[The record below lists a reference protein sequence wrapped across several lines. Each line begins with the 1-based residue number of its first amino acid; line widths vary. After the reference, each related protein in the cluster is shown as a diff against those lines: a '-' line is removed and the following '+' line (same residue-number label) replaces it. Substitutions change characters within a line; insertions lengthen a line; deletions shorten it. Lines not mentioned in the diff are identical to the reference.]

1 MTKRLIQ
8 VFSVLSVLLLSVFV
22 SASLAASRPVK
33 QEEIPYGGTFV
44 VGWST
49 SLSTLK
55 MGQEMCWS
63 LMGCAILSLV
73 YEELAFMGPP
83 PDYDVYVGRLAT
95 NWTVSEDLKTW
106 TFYLD
111 PKAKWHDGE
120 PVTAEDVAF
129 TFKYLCNPE
138 TGHWVWCSVDTNAS
152 KIEVLDE
159 HTVRVTM
166 YQPIAGEVPFWWV
179 PILPKHIWEP
189 YKDNM
194 MAFENTEA
202 IGCGPF
208 MLEEFKPGEYIKL
221 KAFED
226 YHLGRPYVD
235 YVVLKT
241 YGSEDALVM
250 ALLKGEIDM
259 IEPFC
264 LTPSG
269 AMTILK
275 SNAPNVTVRSDPGD
289 MMYWMAVNLKMNAT
303 TGGPAAEALKKLDF
317 RKALAYAINKEK
329 MCDVAFMG
337 WADPIDQPIASVLD
351 YYNPNVTKYEYDP
364 DKAASLLDAL
374 GYVDTD
380 GDGWR
385 DVDGTPIELKLLG
398 VSTWPAH
405 VKMATCIKEDL
416 EAIGLKVD
424 VVLVDESAYWEVV
437 FTPPEQ
443 SGYHLVLF
451 GESVGPN
458 VGFPLEAGLSG
469 GYGNVAGYE
478 NPTYDDLYNE
488 FVSEPDRDRR
498 IAICHEMV
506 KILSDDLP
514 FIYLIS
520 PRALTAYRTD
530 KFEGWVFGIGGAS
543 TWYSRW
549 TYWNIHLKPKPA
561 PAAPARP
568 AWMTWLPWVIA
579 AVVVVAAVVT
589 VIYITRKASGGA

>member
-8 VFSVLSVLLLSVFV
+8 ISSVLSILLLSVFV
-22 SASLAASRPVK
+22 SASLAAPRPVR
-33 QEEIPYGGTFV
+33 QEIPYGGAFV

-49 SLSTLK
+49 SLSTLT

-63 LMGCAILSLV
+63 LMGCCILSTV

-83 PDYDVYVGRLAT
+83 PDYDVYVGRLAL

-138 TGHWVWCSVDTNAS
+138 TGSWVWCAADTNAS
-152 KIEVLDE
+152 KIEVIDE

-194 MAFENTEA
+194 LEYENTEA
-202 IGCGPF
+202 IGCGPY
-208 MLEEFKPGEYIKL
+208 MLDEFKPGEYIRL
-221 KAFED
+221 KAFEY

-264 LTPSG
+264 LSPSG
-269 AMTILK
+269 AMTIIK
-275 SNAPNVTVRSDPGD
+275 SHTPNVTVRTDPGD
-289 MMYWMAVNLKMNAT
+289 MMYWVSINLKMSGSIGDVLRNL
-303 TGGPAAEALKKLDF
+303 EF
-317 RKALAYAINKEK
+317 RKALAHAIDKAK
-329 MCDVAFMG
+329 MCEVAFMG
-337 WADPIDQPIASVLD
+337 FADPIDVPVYKEMD
-351 YYNPNVTKYEYDP
+351 YYNPNITKYAYDP
-364 DKAASLLDAL
+364 DLAKSILDDL

-380 GDGWR
+380 GDGIR
-385 DVDGTPIELKLLG
+385 ELPDGTPLELKLLI
-398 VSTWPAH
+398 VSTWPDH
-405 VKMATCIKEDL
+405 VKMATSLKEDF
-416 EAIGLKVD
+416 EAVGIKLD
-424 VVLVDESAYWEVV
+424 VVPVDESTYWEIV
-437 FTPPEQ
+437 FTPPEE
-443 SGYHLVLF
+443 SEYHLVLF
-451 GESVGPN
+451 GESVGP
-458 VGFPLEAGLSG
+458 VIGFPLEAALSG
-469 GYGNVAGYE
+469 GYGNTAGYE
-478 NPTYDDLYNE
+478 NPEYDELYNQ
-488 FVSEPDRDRR
+488 FVSEPDRNKR
-498 IAICHEMV
+498 IEICHKML

-514 FIYLIS
+514 FIYLVN
-520 PRALTAYRTD
+520 PNALTAYRTD
-530 KFEGWVFGIGGAS
+530 KFEGFVFGIGGAS

-549 TYWNIHLKPKPA
+549 TYWNIHLKPKK
-561 PAAPARP
+561 PAAPAKP
-568 AWMTWLPWVIA
+568 AWMTWLPWIIV
-579 AVVVVAAVVT
+579 AVVVVAAVVS
-589 VIYITRKASGGA
+589 VAYFARRAGGGA